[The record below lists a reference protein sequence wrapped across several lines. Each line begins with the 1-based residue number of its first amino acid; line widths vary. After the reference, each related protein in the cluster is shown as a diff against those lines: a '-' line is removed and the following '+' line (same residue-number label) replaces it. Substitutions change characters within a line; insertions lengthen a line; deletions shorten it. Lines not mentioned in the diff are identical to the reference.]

1 MGSNSGLN
9 HPTQEADSS
18 ILMKGHTSGDVF
30 VIAAPPASPAKA
42 PITGLQ
48 IEVLNHRD
56 LPHDGPGRSRLGT
69 WIIHELEVFLR
80 KPGSDVWEKQQLSDA
95 TADFSSSESKSGDGK
110 KTTGPVQLLIDGS
123 DDTSWLADRGPGFR
137 NQPSVAVVRFATPM
151 ELAEGSQVKIAW
163 RMGDM
168 PGCMRFSLT
177 STSAPAAAAMN
188 HAAVLALQSPVDQR
202 TPAEQLAIFDAW
214 HRSIPDLKPLSD
226 ELDQLLR
233 TTPDGI
239 TTVLHV
245 NALAVPRD
253 PRGTFRLDRGEWDQP
268 RDPVQPHVPA
278 AFHSFPVDAP
288 RDRLGFARWLVDP
301 RSPLAAGSP

>member
-1 MGSNSGLN
+1 M
-9 HPTQEADSS
+9 ER
-18 ILMKGHTSGDVF
+18 K
-30 VIAAPPASPAKA
+30 PPA
-42 PITGLQ
+42 
-48 IEVLNHRD
+48 
-56 LPHDGPGRSRLGT
+56 RSAC
-69 WIIHELEVFLR
+69 
-80 KPGSDVWEKQQLSDA
+80 S
-95 TADFSSSESKSGDGK
+95 
-110 KTTGPVQLLIDGS
+110 IDGS

-177 STSAPAAAAMN
+177 STSAPAAAAMD

-245 NALAVPRD
+245 WPSQIPAILVADVSA
-253 PRGTFRLDRGEWDQP
+253 GSRGEWDQP

-278 AFHSFPVDAP
+278 AFHSFPV
-288 RDRLGFARWLVDP
+288 R
-301 RSPLAAGSP
+301 RSTGSAGICPLAR